1 MANCK
6 CKSKPRIVSNV
17 VKAMNGNCC
26 IDVCTTPICG
36 EPDKLTLMAPLIY
49 DEIGINLCA
58 SFQAGVDIPTAYPT
72 ATSAT
77 IRAINATF
85 TNGAGNVLVQSI
97 SGRPNC
103 YEVTLSNIT
112 VLFELRLYDS
122 ACRLVATVFPTAVY
136 LPSTTTV
143 ETYDEDTN
151 PTSVVL
157 EVFAPYG
164 ISYDTTGATPT
175 AVVNYTG
182 FATTNNFVQQGINLY
197 SRAKL
202 LDIDI
207 STSTIT
213 VGLTFILQSLY
224 FAGYKV
230 DSCGRLDTP
239 KGSIISPENS
249 DCMRFV
255 AGNLLDLEIKP
266 LDLGNPN
273 NEQCLKKE
281 RTVSCGSCINENSN
295 YNLNSNCGICSSNGT
310 CNSNGISSHNNGICN
325 SNETCS
331 NNGTCNSNG
340 TCDNSGTCNSSG
352 TCSSNGICN
361 NNCTNG

>member
-1 MANCK
+1 MCFLY
-6 CKSKPRIVSNV
+6 
-17 VKAMNGNCC
+17 
-26 IDVCTTPICG
+26 TPI
-36 EPDKLTLMAPLIY
+36 
-49 DEIGINLCA
+49 
-58 SFQAGVDIPTAYPT
+58 S
-72 ATSAT
+72 
-77 IRAINATF
+77 
-85 TNGAGNVLVQSI
+85 
-97 SGRPNC
+97 
-103 YEVTLSNIT
+103 
-112 VLFELRLYDS
+112 
-122 ACRLVATVFPTAVY
+122 
-136 LPSTTTV
+136 
-143 ETYDEDTN
+143 
-151 PTSVVL
+151 
-157 EVFAPYG
+157 
-164 ISYDTTGATPT
+164 PT

-310 CNSNGISSHNNGICN
+310 CNSNGICSNNNGICN
-325 SNETCS
+325 SNEACS
-331 NNGTCNSNG
+331 
-340 TCDNSGTCNSSG
+340 D
-352 TCSSNGICN
+352 NGICN